1 MIALASMEGKFSEG
15 FVVGFF
21 VVALV
26 GFAVVGFFVV
36 DVGIVVGFGD
46 VVGLGGVGVGIGIV
60 VGFGDVVG
68 VCVGFVVGLVV
79 GLFVVG
85 FTVVIID
92 TCIFVAGSEG
102 RSAGVVGATVG
113 FAGASGWG
121 SMVVCCVGLLVGTEV
136 VAAVVWEVVLVEE
149 GA

>member
-1 MIALASMEGKFSEG
+1 MEDKFSEG
-15 FVVGFF
+15 FVVVGFF

-46 VVGLGGVGVGIGIV
+46 VVGTGVGLV
-60 VGFGDVVG
+60 VGFGVVS

-113 FAGASGWG
+113 FADASGWG
-121 SMVVCCVGLLVGTEV
+121 SMVVCCVGLLVGTVV
-136 VAAVVWEVVLVEE
+136 VAAVVWAVVLVEE
-149 GA
+149 GT